1 MPEGLLREIHTDT
14 EFDLGD
20 LKIRPFSISHDAYEP
35 SGYRIACGQRSV
47 AVATDLGVYD
57 DYTVENLKGLDA
69 VLLEANHDIHMLE
82 VGPYPYPLKRRVM
95 GGEGASLQRV
105 LRKAS
110 VRHSPRRAQAC
121 DPGAPEQGEQ
131 LRRAGLRDGEA

>member
-95 GGEGASLQRV
+95 GEKGISPTSPPEGFCATFSTTG
-105 LRKAS
+105 S
-110 VRHSPRRAQAC
+110 
-121 DPGAPEQGEQ
+121 GM
-131 LRRAGLRDGEA
+131 